1 MPRPTRRPDHRDGPP
16 SKPMVP
22 NPRLGRGT
30 SRRRTVTGGRE
41 GRIITFYSYKGGVGR
56 TMAVANIA
64 WILASNGHRVLACDW
79 DLEAPGL
86 HHYFHPFLPPAAL
99 GSTTGIVDLFADH
112 AVLARGRGP
121 RGRDL
126 YTHTARVRPHA
137 LSVEWAFPGG
147 GSLDFLSAGRQN
159 AEYLDTLASLSWD
172 YVGGPFLSALRED
185 MQRNYDYVLIDS
197 RTGLSNAV
205 EICTVDLPDVLVS
218 CFTLNIQSIE
228 GAART
233 ARYIG
238 HNSPGWEIR
247 ILPVPMRVGGPDTS
261 KLAAGR
267 QRARNSFEGLPS
279 GLSGAAADRYWAEVA
294 IPDQPKYGCEEIL
307 AVFGDVSGEPGSLLT
322 AYERLTSA
330 ITDGLVERL
339 PVLDESLRRRHL
351 ASFTLPVPTRAV
363 PVVLAHVPADRL
375 WAEWIG
381 WALRS
386 AGFQVLPPDSG
397 APSGTP
403 AVVAVSPNF
412 LGSPRSRTM
421 PAAADG
427 SGGTPGGVARVVPV
441 MVEPVVLPT
450 RLAGLVP
457 VDLTGLDEAGAAAAV
472 LQALDQPGSL
482 DGVLDPARPRFPARQ
497 PVVWRVPGRDTA
509 FVGRDLVLDRL
520 HDSLAVSRSVVVL
533 PDGGLP
539 GAGRRWL
546 AVEYAHRFR
555 ADYNL
560 VWWIPAGTAHA
571 ATASL
576 ARLAEALWPGTLLD
590 GADAACARVVEALT
604 AGRPYDRW
612 LLVFDDAG
620 GPGELAGLVPSGAGR
635 VLITSRSAS
644 WAESIETV
652 QLGAFSRE
660 ESVELLRGRVSGLG
674 EPDAD
679 RVASAV
685 GDMPLAVAQAATWL
699 RETETSAVTYVRELA
714 RAGAESASPV
724 TACCRVALAGLR
736 EVSPAAVRLL
746 WLCSQLAPTPLPL
759 DALVRSETLAGVL
772 WAGRVDRADP
782 LRFMPVLQEAGR
794 SGLLEVDRRAQT
806 LRMHRA
812 VQLEI
817 HAEVDS
823 DERDAVRHHAHLI
836 LAEAVRNQPDGVL
849 GDEAPEGLQALW
861 PHLDHTEAEHCSSPE
876 VKSALMRRASGS
888 APGGAAG

>member
-1 MPRPTRRPDHRDGPP
+1 M
-16 SKPMVP
+16 
-22 NPRLGRGT
+22 

-41 GRIITFYSYKGGVGR
+41 GRIVTFYSYKGGVGR

-86 HHYFHPFLPPAAL
+86 HHYFRPFLPTAAL

-126 YTHTARVRPHA
+126 YAQTARVRPHA

-159 AEYLDTLASLSWD
+159 AEYLGTLASLSWD

-185 MQRNYDYVLIDS
+185 MRRNYDYVLIDS

-218 CFTLNIQSIE
+218 CFTLNVQSIE

-247 ILPVPMRVGGPDTS
+247 ILPVPMRVGGPDMS
-261 KLAAGR
+261 RLAAGL

-279 GLSGAAADRYWAEVA
+279 GLSSAAADRYWAEVA

-307 AVFGDVSGEPGSLLT
+307 AVFGDVSGEPSSLLT

-330 ITDGLVERL
+330 ITDGLVDRL
-339 PVLDESLRRRHL
+339 PVLDESLRKRHL
-351 ASFTLPVPTRAV
+351 ASFTLPVPARAV
-363 PVVLAHVPADRL
+363 PVVLAHAPADRL

-381 WALRS
+381 WALRG

-397 APSGTP
+397 ALSGTP
-403 AVVAVSPNF
+403 VVVVVSPNF
-412 LGSPRSRTM
+412 QGSPRTRTM
-421 PAAADG
+421 LAVSDG
-427 SGGTPGGVARVVPV
+427 SDGAPGEAARVVPV
-441 MVEPVVLPT
+441 MVEPVALPP

-472 LQALDQPGSL
+472 LQALDQPAPW
-482 DGVLDPARPRFPARQ
+482 DGVLDPARPSFPARQ

-539 GAGRRWL
+539 GVGRRRL

-590 GADAACARVVEALT
+590 GVEAACARVVEAL
-604 AGRPYDRW
+604 AADRPHGRW

-620 GPGELAGLVPSGAGR
+620 GPGELAGLVPSGSGR
-635 VLITSRSAS
+635 VLITSRSAV
-644 WAESIETV
+644 WAEGMETV

-660 ESVELLRGRVSGLG
+660 ESVELLRGRVSGLR

-685 GDMPLAVAQAATWL
+685 GDLPLAVAQAATWL
-699 RETETSAVTYVRELA
+699 SETETSAATYLRELA
-714 RAGAESASPV
+714 RAGALPASPI

-736 EVSPAAVRLL
+736 EVSPAAARLL
-746 WLCSQLAPTPLPL
+746 QVCGELAPTPLPL
-759 DALVRSETLAGVL
+759 DVLVRSESLAGVL
-772 WAGRVDRADP
+772 WTGRSGRADP
-782 LRFMPVLQEAGR
+782 LRFMAVLQEAGR
-794 SGLLEVDRRAQT
+794 SGLLEVDRQAQT

-812 VQLEI
+812 IQSVVQ
-817 HAEVDS
+817 AEVAPD
-823 DERDAVRHHAHLI
+823 DREAVRHHTHLV
-836 LAEAVRNQPDGVL
+836 LAEAVRSQPDNAL
-849 GDEAPEGLQALW
+849 DDEAPEGLQALW
-861 PHLDHTEAEHCSSPE
+861 PHLDHTEAEHCPSPE
-876 VKSALMRRASGS
+876 IKSALMRRALRS
-888 APGGAAG
+888 APRGAAG